1 MDQDDVMTFFIT
13 SNQYIANPTLSVI
26 LLFYLIYDVK
36 LANSIYM
43 QIMRLSSATLTIVLA
58 IATDLSF
65 DAQAFKVGGPDTKNN
80 DLMKQSVENALL
92 TEVKPIQDTTGNG
105 LVVEVPPLRN
115 ELLGLEVPCKVD
127 YWDRPDIHTFGNV
140 GLGGGFHAAMAPLA
154 TKIIDEKAYGGE

>member
-1 MDQDDVMTFFIT
+1 
-13 SNQYIANPTLSVI
+13 
-26 LLFYLIYDVK
+26 
-36 LANSIYM
+36 
-43 QIMRLSSATLTIVLA
+43 MRLSSTTLTIVLA
-58 IATDLSF
+58 IATNLSF
-65 DAQAFKVGGPDTKNN
+65 DVQAFKVGGPDTKNN

-154 TKIIDEKAYGGE
+154 TKLIDEKAYGGE

>member
-1 MDQDDVMTFFIT
+1 
-13 SNQYIANPTLSVI
+13 
-26 LLFYLIYDVK
+26 
-36 LANSIYM
+36 M
-43 QIMRLSSATLTIVLA
+43 QIMRLSSTTLTIVLA
-58 IATDLSF
+58 IANNLCSENT
-65 DAQAFKVGGPDTKNN
+65 AQAFKVGGSDTKNN

-154 TKIIDEKAYGGE
+154 TKLIDEKAYGGE